1 MGTAISVCRNVL
13 DAAFMDEEELSS
25 ALASQYGPQLLL
37 RVDAAP
43 IREASAAFLA
53 CLNFGGSGSFWPMR
67 RPSFPKQECVFFF
80 SGWLV

>member
-25 ALASQYGPQLLL
+25 ALSQQYGPQLLL

-43 IREASAAFLA
+43 IREAYLCRECGLSSRYV
-53 CLNFGGSGSFWPMR
+53 NFVCRRARMAPGRTAQEFMEIPSG
-67 RPSFPKQECVFFF
+67 
-80 SGWLV
+80 